1 MRKKDRPKN
10 RVTNKPKNNSLL
22 SRLQALRAAGIGVT
36 IIPPDNAGEQ
46 PVIYD
51 GVKMTSTEAR
61 DLAKKNGVAKLW
73 FLPRDK
79 WIDGLPTIVS
89 LPN

>member
-51 GVKMTSTEAR
+51 GVRMTVYEAR

-73 FLPRDK
+73 CLPSDK
-79 WIDGLPTIVS
+79 WIDGLQTIVS